1 MNQKDFKQYSQK
13 LGFQTGSLK
22 PSIYALCDYELLEKY
37 KISLESYLK
46 ICKKNNIKIIQYR
59 DKVNSLD
66 VQKENLIYLRKNC
79 DVPIIINDKIELIDY
94 ADGLHI
100 GQEDLDSYVK
110 NNRTL
115 SLKLIRTKVKTK
127 ILGLSTHNEVEIL
140 EANKLDI
147 DYIGLG
153 AYRATTTKVVEN
165 QLGDKLPYL
174 AKISKHPVCAIG
186 GVLIDDIIK
195 NTSFN
200 VIGSGLLTNK
210 RK

>member
-1 MNQKDFKQYSQK
+1 MNQKDFKQYSHK

-59 DKVNSLD
+59 DKVNTLD

-115 SLKLIRTKVKTK
+115 SLKLIRVKVKTK

-165 QLGDKLPYL
+165 QLGEKLPYL